1 MSSPVIYTP
10 TAYPLGSFEIPSDGD
25 EITASSV
32 GVPIK
37 AIADG
42 LRYERDR
49 RIWEYRL
56 TTSDQTTVV
65 DTITASDYTDVL
77 QLVSTDKAL
86 VGDVLRALYTVH
98 VACNGSMSMRL
109 AIGPTRIPMWNAF
122 AFRSASTADIV
133 PITMQGIMSVTSLM
147 LNSGAL
153 EVYVQAKVAAP
164 ASLVVWA
171 PHALTLEIERP

>member
-10 TAYPLGSFEIPSDGD
+10 VAYPLGSFEIPSDGD

-42 LRYERDR
+42 LKYERDR
-49 RIWEYRL
+49 RAWEYEL
-56 TTSDQTTVV
+56 SLSDQPIVLG
-65 DTITASDYTDVL
+65 TITASNYTDVV
-77 QLVSTDKAL
+77 QIVSTDKAL
-86 VGDVLRALYTVH
+86 VGDTLRALYTGH

-122 AFRSASTADIV
+122 AYRCATTADIV
-133 PITMQGIMSVTSLM
+133 PITMQGIMGVTALM

-153 EVYVQAKVAAP
+153 EIYLQAKIAAP
-164 ASLVVWA
+164 ASLVVWT
-171 PHALTLEIERP
+171 PHALTLEFERS